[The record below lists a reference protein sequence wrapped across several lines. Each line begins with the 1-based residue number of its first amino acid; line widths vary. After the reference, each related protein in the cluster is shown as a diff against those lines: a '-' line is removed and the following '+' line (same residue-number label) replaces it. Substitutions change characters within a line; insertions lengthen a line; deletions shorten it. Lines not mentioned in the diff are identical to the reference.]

1 MKFAIMLNESPLES
15 KAGHIASQFIIKALN
30 QGHSILRVFLYGDAI
45 YHAYPEALKA
55 PTSSRLELPEGLST
69 PVDVVFCLS
78 AAERRGFIIPKDLSH
93 PEPGFRP
100 GGLGLWIEAVQGA
113 DQIIQF

>member
-45 YHAYPEALKA
+45 YHAYPEAQMA
-55 PTSSRLELPEGLST
+55 PTSSRLQLPQGLST
-69 PVDVVFCLS
+69 PIDVVFCLS

-100 GGLGLWIEAVQGA
+100 GGLGLWIDALKDA
-113 DQIIQF
+113 DQFIQF